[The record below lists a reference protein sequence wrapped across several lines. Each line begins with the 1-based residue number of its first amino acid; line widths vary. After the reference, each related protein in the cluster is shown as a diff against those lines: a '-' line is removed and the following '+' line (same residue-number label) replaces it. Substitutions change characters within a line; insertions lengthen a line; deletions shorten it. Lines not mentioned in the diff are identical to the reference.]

1 MQIKFLGQ
9 FYAVVNITFVEFEIV
24 VVTYQAGNGLK
35 VVTLNRREFLDTV
48 STVLVV

>member
-9 FYAVVNITFVEFEIV
+9 FYTVLNITFAREEVIV
-24 VVTYQAGNGLK
+24 VSFQGTTGID

-48 STVLVV
+48 STVLV